1 MWKPEHDEL
10 LATWRHQAAVN
21 LWLQVGSSYYY
32 RKLADFLAYP
42 SIILSTITSI
52 SVFATLQNSKIGPYL
67 TSAMA
72 MLSGILVGVNKHVK
86 AAEKAECF
94 SICSKEYYALIREI
108 DFILST
114 PTFERAAK
122 KETLANIQTTFD
134 KVVEMSLDPP
144 LHIIR
149 QYENRFKPIETQ
161 LLHELESEMKDDEEE
176 MV

>member
-1 MWKPEHDEL
+1 MWKPEHDDL
-10 LATWRHQAAVN
+10 LSSWRHQAAVN

-32 RKLADFLAYP
+32 RKMADCLAYP

-52 SVFATLQNSKIGPYL
+52 SVFATLQDTRIGPYL

-72 MLSGILVGVNKHVK
+72 LISGILVGINKHIK
-86 AAEKAECF
+86 AAEKAESF

-122 KETLANIQTTFD
+122 KETLANIQATFD

-149 QYENRFKPIETQ
+149 QYEDKFKPIETQ
-161 LLHELESEMKDDEEE
+161 LLKELESEIKDEDD